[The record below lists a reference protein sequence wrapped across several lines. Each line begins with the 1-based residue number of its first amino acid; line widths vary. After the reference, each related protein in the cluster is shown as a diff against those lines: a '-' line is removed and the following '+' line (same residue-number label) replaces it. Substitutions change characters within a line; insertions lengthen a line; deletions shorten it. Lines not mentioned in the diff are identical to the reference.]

1 MTDKITEDQVIHWLG
16 HDWQFSQIVEI
27 IQDLANGD
35 YSVVNM
41 VGDIQE
47 SWKESTE

>member
-1 MTDKITEDQVIHWLG
+1 MNNEQITEEEIIDWLG

-35 YSVVNM
+35 YPLENM
-41 VGDIQE
+41 INDIKNNNE
-47 SWKESTE
+47 